1 MTSDVFLYRLL
12 GALPLLLI
20 WLGGIGWCVLNY
32 SHQPRRSRL
41 AMIALVTLL
50 VSQVTIPFLQEFFL
64 NQVFD
69 DQLAFA
75 WRVVM
80 GSMIDSLPRAI
91 ACGLLIWAAVGSA
104 AGKTVESSSSNPE
117 S

>member
-1 MTSDVFLYRLL
+1 VTSDVFLYRLL
-12 GALPLLLI
+12 GTLPLLLI

-41 AMIALVTLL
+41 VMLALVILL
-50 VSQVTIPFLQEFFL
+50 VSQITIPFLQEFIL

-75 WRVVM
+75 WRVLM
-80 GSMIDSLPRAI
+80 GSMIDSIPRAI
-91 ACGLLIWAAVGSA
+91 ACGLLIWAAVGPT
-104 AGKTVESSSSNPE
+104 AGKTVE
-117 S
+117 